1 MRALQYW
8 YKTKGWQ
15 YVEPAIAE
23 SASLAPIAE
32 R

>member
-15 YVEPAIAE
+15 YVEPVVE